1 MSQNSKTIEDVL
13 IWAKKLLK
21 ENGKETYSLD
31 AQVLL
36 MYVTGFSKVQLILN
50 NKTLLEEEKMQE
62 YEKIVKQ
69 RADGMPLQYITG
81 KQEFMSLDFKVN
93 SATLIPRGDTE
104 ILVEA
109 VQKISRLENINNI
122 MEIGTGSGCIPIS
135 LLYYNKEMKAVS
147 FDISEEAIKIAEIN
161 SEINGV
167 SDRITFI
174 QSDLFEKASEDMIGK
189 FDAIVSNPPYIP
201 KDVIKNLMTEVKD
214 FEPITAL
221 EGGIDGLYFYRAI
234 TEQGQKYI
242 RSGGRIFYEIGC
254 EQAEDVKKIMQLNG
268 MYNIEVIKD
277 LAGLDRVVIG
287 QKR

>member
-1 MSQNSKTIEDVL
+1 MSQNNKTIEDMLV
-13 IWAKKLLK
+13 WAKKLLK

-50 NKTLLEEEKMQE
+50 NKTLLEEEKIQE
-62 YEKIVKQ
+62 YEKMVKQ
-69 RADGMPLQYITG
+69 RANGMPLQYITG
-81 KQEFMSLDFKVN
+81 KQEFMSLDFNVN

-147 FDISEEAIKIAEIN
+147 FDINEEAIKMAEIN

-167 SDRITFI
+167 SGRITFI

-201 KDVIKNLMTEVKD
+201 KDVIKTLMTEVKD

-221 EGGIDGLYFYRAI
+221 EGGIDGLDFYRAI

>member
-1 MSQNSKTIEDVL
+1 MSQNNKTIEDMLV
-13 IWAKKLLK
+13 WAKKLLK

-50 NKTLLEEEKMQE
+50 NKTLLEEEKIQE
-62 YEKIVKQ
+62 YEKMVKQ
-69 RADGMPLQYITG
+69 RANGMPLQYITG
-81 KQEFMSLDFKVN
+81 KQEFMSLDFNVN

-122 MEIGTGSGCIPIS
+122 MEIGTGSGCVPIS

-147 FDISEEAIKIAEIN
+147 FDISEEAIKIAKIN
-161 SEINGV
+161 AEINGV

-174 QSDLFEKASEDMIGK
+174 QSDLFEKAPKDMIGK

-201 KDVIKNLMTEVKD
+201 KDVIKTLMTEVKD

-221 EGGIDGLYFYRAI
+221 EGGIDGLDFYRAI